1 MVLKQGERAAI
12 ERIVA
17 DKAAGPARAL
27 QFASTRQR
35 IETANQLAL
44 KADVTVTDAL
54 DARIDTAETNII
66 SQAAV
71 DVDHEGRIATLES
84 APAPALDDLTDVDT
98 AGKADGEVLTWV
110 AADSEWQPAPAGAGS
125 AIEVLDEGVS
135 ETAALVS
142 LNFVGPVTA
151 ADDGSGNVT
160 VTVSDKITFRGASVH
175 MTSDDTA
182 QNITGGINIT
192 FDAAAFDTDG
202 FWSAGAPTRL
212 TIPPGQGIDYVEVFG
227 QIMLSS
233 STISTWKNIA
243 INHFN
248 SANVMQSSRGLKNA
262 DFGSGSAMIPVAT
275 GPIAV
280 NDSDYFVL
288 AATEESDASITIQGN
303 GTVNYT
309 FMALRVIGTS

>member
-12 ERIVA
+12 ERVA
-17 DKAAGPARAL
+17 KAAAAGARPAIQIADVR
-27 QFASTRQR
+27 RR
-35 IETANQLAL
+35 IETTNQLAL
-44 KADVTVTDAL
+44 KADITVTDAL

-98 AGKADGEVLTWV
+98 TGKADGEVLTWV
-110 AADSEWQPAPAGAGS
+110 AADSAWKSEPAGAGS

-135 ETAALVS
+135 ETAALAS
-142 LNFVGPVTA
+142 LDFVGPVTA
-151 ADDGSGNVT
+151 VDDGSGNVT
-160 VTVSDKITFRGASVH
+160 VTVSDKIVFRGASVH

-182 QNITGGINIT
+182 QNLTGGINIS

-202 FWSAGAPTRL
+202 FWSAGAPQRI
-212 TIPPGQGIDYVEVFG
+212 TIPPGLGIDYVEVFG
-227 QIMLSS
+227 QVMISS
-233 STISTWKNIA
+233 STASTWKNIA

-262 DFGSGSAMIPVAT
+262 DFGSGSVMVPVPT
-275 GPIAV
+275 GPVAV

-288 AATEESDASITIQGN
+288 AATEESDASVTIQGN

-309 FMALRVIGTS
+309 FMSIRVIGTS